1 MGQIWFSL
9 IEKIYFIFFLPQRTL
24 TCSYSQSTYPVLVC
38 LSSLVPLSS
47 FEAQFLVEHFKKHH
61 AMMNKIKVRRWTSNC
76 FLSTFLLDRV
86 LLTEW
91 FSMLKIEFP
100 WYSLVNLAFSG
111 NVCKSSLIL
120 YFPLSPLAS
129 QFSNFTCSIEKYI
142 SNLSTFFF
150 HFPTVLVKL
159 HACMYLIICLMFV
172 SSSD

>member
-24 TCSYSQSTYPVLVC
+24 TCSYSQSTYPIMVC
-38 LSSLVPLSS
+38 LSSLVLLSS
-47 FEAQFLVEHFKKHH
+47 SEDQFLVEHFKKHH
-61 AMMNKIKVRRWTSNC
+61 VMTNKIKVRTRTSNC
-76 FLSTFLLDRV
+76 FLSTFLFDRV

-91 FSMLKIEFP
+91 FSMLKVEFS
-100 WYSLVNLAFSG
+100 WYNLINLAFYG
-111 NVCKSSLIL
+111 MVCKLSLIL
-120 YFPLSPLAS
+120 FSPLSPSAS

-159 HACMYLIICLMFV
+159 HTCMYLIICF
-172 SSSD
+172 